1 MIYKKCR
8 FLIVYNY
15 FAQLVSQ
22 SSSLAN
28 GYFASLIQL
37 QNTKYLN
44 LPLEIWPKLFGYT
57 RYVNYRKIGLAKGF
71 L

>member
-1 MIYKKCR
+1 MQ

-37 QNTKYLN
+37 QNTKDLN
-44 LPLEIWPKLFGYT
+44 LHLEIWPKLCWLY
-57 RYVNYRKIGLAKGF
+57 
-71 L
+71 